1 MICTDAPDWLACVPM
16 RGTMV
21 FALVLVVAAGSAR
34 ASGAAAEPCK
44 DIRVAQAKA
53 VLGATVRLAE
63 KTAFGERVCTVRY
76 GGAAGLTV
84 RSESAADFDWVVAGL
99 QEEPAYVK
107 QLKSVALGD
116 KGYSFDKYANVGG
129 TPRFSQRVLFF
140 RVGARMF
147 SVDVSARR
155 LLPAAKH
162 LAVAR
167 HVARNAR
174 SGT

>member
-1 MICTDAPDWLACVPM
+1 M
-16 RGTMV
+16 RGIVAFALLLV
-21 FALVLVVAAGSAR
+21 FAAGPAG
-34 ASGAAAEPCK
+34 ATPAAAEPCK
-44 DIRVAQAKA
+44 DLKVAQARA
-53 VLGATVRLAE
+53 VLGASARTAE
-63 KTAFGERVCTVRY
+63 KAAFGERVCTVKY

-116 KGYSFDKYANVGG
+116 KGYSFDKYANLSGKPTFV
-129 TPRFSQRVLFF
+129 TRVLFF
-140 RVGARMF
+140 RVGPRMY

-162 LAVAR
+162 MTLAR

-174 SGT
+174 AAK